1 MAVDDEIEREVRE
14 TDALASKTFLVFL
27 FVGLTLVVVGMII
40 ILLATVP
47 GGDSAGFGGVIF
59 IGPFPIVF
67 GFGSNWNWLVTIGV
81 ALAVLSIAM
90 FVIMCRKN

>member
-1 MAVDDEIEREVRE
+1 M
-14 TDALASKTFLVFL
+14 FL
-27 FVGLTLVVVGMII
+27 FVGLTLVVVGMIV

-47 GGDSAGFGGVIF
+47 SGDSAGFGGVIF

-67 GFGSNWNWLVTIGV
+67 GLGSDWNWLVTIGV

-90 FVIMCRKN
+90 FVIMFRKN

>member
-1 MAVDDEIEREVRE
+1 M
-14 TDALASKTFLVFL
+14 FL
-27 FVGLTLVVVGMII
+27 FVGLTLVVVGMIV

-47 GGDSAGFGGVIF
+47 SGDSAGFGGVIF

-67 GFGSNWNWLVTIGV
+67 GFGSNWNWLVTVGV

-90 FVIMCRKN
+90 FVILCRKN